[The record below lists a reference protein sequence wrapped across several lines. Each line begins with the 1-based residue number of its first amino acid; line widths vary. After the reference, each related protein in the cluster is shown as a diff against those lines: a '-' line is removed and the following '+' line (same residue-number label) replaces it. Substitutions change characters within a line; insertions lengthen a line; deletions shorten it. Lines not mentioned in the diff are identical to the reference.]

1 MTSAYHLV
9 KPIINDI
16 NHLLVGASSNVRPSS
31 VASFGLS
38 GVRSSSLVSYRGHC
52 MGSSDTKSATK
63 KYKAT
68 MPTVPF
74 AFYETKIIAEIM
86 LRESDRQ
93 AVKNE
98 VHEGNLLNVKTKSNE
113 DKIFDYTYNRLSIFP
128 ESLIR
133 LILTSDEQDARFVN
147 LISIMNYDVLFRE
160 FIFEVY
166 FEALDSRNPITDY
179 DIMTFFERKGREA
192 DYVADWSDVTKY
204 KLRRLYTR
212 ILFEAGFLKES
223 SGIREL
229 LTPYIS
235 ISVVSL
241 LCVEGFEEY
250 VKVLRGKV

>member
-1 MTSAYHLV
+1 MTLAYRWV
-9 KPIINDI
+9 KPLINDI
-16 NHLLVGASSNVRPSS
+16 NHLLDGVSSNVRPSS
-31 VASFGLS
+31 VTTTSLNE
-38 GVRSSSLVSYRGHC
+38 VRPSSLVSSRGHC
-52 MGSSDTKSATK
+52 MGSSNSKSKTKQ
-63 KYKAT
+63 YKAT

-86 LRESDRQ
+86 LREPDHQ
-93 AVKNE
+93 AVKAE

-113 DKIFDYTYNRLSIFP
+113 DKIFDYIFNRLSIFP
-128 ESLIR
+128 ESLTR
-133 LILTSDEQDARFVN
+133 LIITSDEQDARFVN

-192 DYVADWSDVTKY
+192 DYVADWSDVTKF

-229 LTPYIS
+229 SAPYIS
-235 ISVVSL
+235 LSVISM
-241 LCVEGFEEY
+241 LCEEGFEQY
-250 VKVLRGKV
+250 VKALRGRI